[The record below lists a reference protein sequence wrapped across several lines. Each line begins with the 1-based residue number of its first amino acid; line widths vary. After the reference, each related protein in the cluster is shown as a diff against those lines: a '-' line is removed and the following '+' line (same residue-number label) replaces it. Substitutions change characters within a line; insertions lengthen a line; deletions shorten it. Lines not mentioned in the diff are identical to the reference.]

1 MSKESI
7 QDNSYSS
14 FIPHPSY
21 LYVEVALPLPLRQ
34 TFTYRLPVGLRENIK
49 TGARLLVPFGKRQ
62 LTGYAVALHLRL
74 SDEIEFDENAIKD
87 ALELI
92 DEEPLITEEILKLT
106 QWTADYYASSWGEV
120 LKASLPAGI
129 NASVEQIVSIT
140 AKGRDELLKVTTAK
154 TIKTQVL
161 RYLAEREEVPVRELS
176 NNFGTTA
183 AQRALRELAK
193 SGWISTF
200 HRTLTAQVKPKRR
213 KAVRLLAPEDH
224 IQSPR
229 FSVPTAG
236 EAHRFSRLKTGLKT
250 EFTEAQQ
257 KIIETLLKNNGEML
271 FTELIEKA
279 DVGAS
284 SINTLAKH
292 GILEIFVQEVLRDPL
307 KDAKIPDIL
316 DLTLT
321 GEQEKVLLEIEN
333 ALKIEKY
340 KAFLLHGVTGSG
352 KTEIY
357 IRAMKHA
364 LDDGKSAMMLVPEIA
379 LTPVFSRRLRAVF
392 GDEVA
397 ILHSNLSTG
406 ERFDEWRRIRRGD
419 ARIVI
424 GTRSAVFA
432 PLQNLGLLIVDEE
445 HDGSYRQHEMPFYN
459 GRDVAIVRAS
469 FAKAVV
475 VLGSATPAL
484 ETFHNSQIGKYE
496 YLQLPN
502 RIGNRPLA
510 KAEIVDMRQVFK
522 SVGKDISFSNKLVE
536 AIEETH
542 AKGEQSIIL
551 LNRRGFSQFVLCR
564 SCGETIRCR
573 NCDITLTFHRRESR
587 LICHYCNH
595 REKVPHNCPQ
605 CKSHFLYFMGEG
617 TEQIEDMLKRKF
629 SHLRIARVDRDTTSK
644 RREMENVLE
653 KFSDGEIDML
663 VGTQM
668 LAKGH
673 DFHNVTLVGVISVDA
688 GLALPDFRSAERT
701 FQLLTQVAGRAGRGS
716 LQGKV
721 LIQTYYPEHYALRHA
736 QTQSYDAF
744 YAEEIE
750 FRRKLAYPP
759 FVALA
764 SILIKHSNY
773 NYAFDNAQILKD
785 CLQKANKENMCRI
798 LGVAP
803 APLARLKNEFRLQI
817 LVKAKNRTKLRETLD
832 FALHDAQEKFC
843 DLRIVNVEIDPINL
857 L

>member
-1 MSKESI
+1 MPNIAVRDFPFPE
-7 QDNSYSS
+7 
-14 FIPHPSY
+14 
-21 LYVEVALPLPLRQ
+21 YVEVALALPLRQ
-34 TFTYRLPVGLRENIK
+34 TFTYRLPLGLRENVK

-62 LTGYAVALHLRL
+62 LTGYAVALHIRL
-74 SDEIEFDENAIKD
+74 SDDVEIEQDAIKD

-106 QWTADYYASSWGEV
+106 QWTADYYASSWGDV

-140 AKGRDELLKVTTAK
+140 AKGRDELLKVATAK
-154 TIKTQVL
+154 TVKTQIL
-161 RYLAEREEVPVRELS
+161 RYLAENNETPTRELSANFGTSATQRAVRELTK
-176 NNFGTTA
+176 N
-183 AQRALRELAK
+183 E
-193 SGWISTF
+193 WISTF
-200 HRTLTAQVKPKRR
+200 HRTLTAQAKPKRR
-213 KAVRLLAPEDH
+213 KAVRLLTPEKHANAKPLTD
-224 IQSPR
+224 
-229 FSVPTAG
+229 
-236 EAHRFSRLKTGLKT
+236 
-250 EFTEAQQ
+250 AQTI
-257 KIIETLLKNNGEML
+257 IIETIIKNDGEML
-271 FTELIEKA
+271 FTELLEAA

-292 GILEIFVQEVLRDPL
+292 GFVEVFVQEVLRDPL
-307 KDAKIPDIL
+307 KDAKIPEIT

-321 GEQEKVLLEIEN
+321 DEQAAVLNEIEKS
-333 ALKIEKY
+333 LKVNKY

-364 LDDGKSAMMLVPEIA
+364 LDDGKSSMMLVPEIA

-392 GDEVA
+392 GEEVA

-406 ERFDEWRRIRRGD
+406 ERFDEWRRIRRGQ

-445 HDGSYRQHEMPFYN
+445 HDGSYRQHESPFYN
-459 GRDVAIVRAS
+459 GRDTAVVRAN
-469 FAKAVV
+469 FAGATI

-484 ETFHNSQIGKYE
+484 ETFHNAEIGKYE
-496 YLQLPN
+496 YLSLPN

-522 SVGKDISFSNKLVE
+522 QIGKDAAFSNNLVE

-542 AKGEQSIIL
+542 LKGEQSIIL

-573 NCDITLTFHRRESR
+573 NCDITLTFHRREAR

-629 SHLRIARVDRDTTSK
+629 SHLRIARIDRDTTA
-644 RREMENVLE
+644 RRKEMEKILE
-653 KFSDGEIDML
+653 QFSDGEIDML

-716 LQGKV
+716 LQGRV

-736 QTQSYDAF
+736 QTQNYEAF
-744 YAEEIE
+744 YKEEIE

-764 SILIKHSNY
+764 SVLIKHTNY
-773 NYAFDNAQILKD
+773 SYAFDNAQILKE
-785 CLQKANKENMCRI
+785 CLIKNNADNQCRI

-803 APLARLKNEFRLQI
+803 APLSRLKNEFRLQI

-832 FALHDAQEKFC
+832 FALHDAEERFC
-843 DLRIVNVEIDPINL
+843 DLKIVNVEIDPINL

>member
-1 MSKESI
+1 MPNIAAKDFPFPE
-7 QDNSYSS
+7 
-14 FIPHPSY
+14 F
-21 LYVEVALPLPLRQ
+21 VEVALPLPLRQ
-34 TFTYRLPVGLRENIK
+34 TFTYRLPLGLRENVK

-62 LTGYAVALHLRL
+62 LTGYAVALHTRL
-74 SDEIEFDENAIKD
+74 GDDVEIEQDAIKD

-106 QWTADYYASSWGEV
+106 QWSADYYASAWGEV

-129 NASVEQIVSIT
+129 NASVEQIVTIT
-140 AKGRDELLKVTTAK
+140 AKGRDELLKIASAK
-154 TIKTQVL
+154 TVKAQVL
-161 RYLAEREEVPVRELS
+161 KYLAETGETPARELA
-176 NNFGTTA
+176 NNFGTTP
-183 AQRALRELAK
+183 AQRAIRELAK
-193 SGWISTF
+193 SDWISTF

-213 KAVRLLAPEDH
+213 KAVRLLTPEN
-224 IQSPR
+224 
-229 FSVPTAG
+229 
-236 EAHRFSRLKTGLKT
+236 HRSNTKPLTD
-250 EFTEAQQ
+250 AQA
-257 KIIETLLKNNGEML
+257 KIIETLLKFDGEML
-271 FTELIEKA
+271 FTEVIELA

-321 GEQEKVLLEIEN
+321 GEQETVLLEIEKS
-333 ALKIEKY
+333 LKLQKY

-364 LDDGKSAMMLVPEIA
+364 LDDGKSSMMLVPEIA

-406 ERFDEWRRIRRGD
+406 ERFDEWRRIRRGH

-445 HDGSYRQHEMPFYN
+445 HDGSYRQHESPFYN
-459 GRDVAIVRAS
+459 GRDVAVVRAN
-469 FAKAVV
+469 FAQATV

-510 KAEIVDMRQVFK
+510 RAEIVDMRLVFK
-522 SVGKDISFSNKLVE
+522 QAGKDKSFSDNLVE

-573 NCDITLTFHRRESR
+573 NCDITLTFHKRESR
-587 LICHYCNH
+587 LVCHYCNH
-595 REKVPHNCPQ
+595 REKVPHSCPQ
-605 CKSHFLYFMGEG
+605 CKSNFLYFMGEG
-617 TEQIEDMLKRKF
+617 TEQIEDLLKRKF
-629 SHLRIARVDRDTTSK
+629 SHLRIARVDRDTTSR
-644 RREMENVLE
+644 RREMENILE

-716 LQGKV
+716 LQGRV
-721 LIQTYYPEHYALRHA
+721 LIQTYYPEHYALKHA
-736 QTQSYDAF
+736 QTQNYDAF

-759 FVALA
+759 FVAMA
-764 SILIKHSNY
+764 SVLIKHSNY

-785 CLQKANKENMCRI
+785 CLVKNNTEGMCRV

-817 LVKAKNRTKLRETLD
+817 LVKAKNRAKLRETID
-832 FALHDAQEKFC
+832 FALHDAQERFC